1 VGRASAVVRTNVN
14 CGWVGERVRRRG
26 FCRNRR
32 RSRGRCDETVLWREF
47 CLNRRRWVIGATKP
61 TRPPAPQPLYPAP
74 LTFAGIQTTAR
85 R

>member
-1 VGRASAVVRTNVN
+1 VGFVAIAGGRAVVATKPS
-14 CGWVGERVRRRG
+14 CGVGFV
-26 FCRNRR
+26 
-32 RSRGRCDETVLWREF
+32 SLA
-47 CLNRRRWVIGATKP
+47 RRWVIGATKP